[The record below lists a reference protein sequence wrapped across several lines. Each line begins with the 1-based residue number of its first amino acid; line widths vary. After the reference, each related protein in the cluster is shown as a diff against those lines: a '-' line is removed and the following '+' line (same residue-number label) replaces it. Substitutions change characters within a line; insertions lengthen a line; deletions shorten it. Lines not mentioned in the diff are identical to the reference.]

1 MAMEELE
8 SLLAEW
14 SADQERDARKAD
26 QAKLM
31 WHVISAIYNAVRDDD
46 VVKIV
51 AGSETDKVLCE
62 IVNYVEGWE

>member
-8 SLLAEW
+8 SLLAEVR
-14 SADQERDARKAD
+14 AEVARDERKKDQSR
-26 QAKLM
+26 LM

-62 IVNYVEGWE
+62 IVNYVEGWK